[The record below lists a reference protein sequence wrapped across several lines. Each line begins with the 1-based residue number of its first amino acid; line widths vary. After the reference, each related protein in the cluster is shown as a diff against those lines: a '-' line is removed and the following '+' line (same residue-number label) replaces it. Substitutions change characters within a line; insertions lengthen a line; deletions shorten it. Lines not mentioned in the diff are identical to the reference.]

1 MKQISTEIQRRE
13 AMGRTAEKNS
23 GKTYCCYSL
32 IIDST
37 MYVLWPVGF
46 QVLSSSQVQTL
57 YFQRKPG
64 RRAEGLV
71 PPAQP
76 QGMDGA
82 AVGWEPAHPLA
93 PAGGDHSPCSRGIC
107 SSEGLGMGNKG
118 KKKGENTH
126 LEN

>member
-1 MKQISTEIQRRE
+1 MKQISTEIQRE

-32 IIDST
+32 IFDPT
-37 MYVLWPVGF
+37 TYVLWPAGF
-46 QVLSSSQVQTL
+46 QVLSSPQVQTP

-64 RRAEGLV
+64 RWAEGLV

-76 QGMDGA
+76 QGMDDA

-93 PAGGDHSPCSRGIC
+93 PAGGDHSPCSWGIC
-107 SSEGLGMGNKG
+107 SSEGLGTGNKG
-118 KKKGENTH
+118 KKKGGNTH